1 MNVAVV
7 GLGYVGIPL
16 SISIVNANL
25 RVIGYDTNDSVI
37 DELNK
42 SSCHIASWKDKIQQT
57 ISLNK
62 NAKFSSSPEILKE
75 ADVAIICVPTP
86 LSNQNVPDHTFVDE
100 ALKILSKHFNG
111 GLLILESTVSPGYT
125 RQAAEKYFGDRL
137 QANGGNVSVCFSPER
152 EDPGNEKYTNVEIP
166 KVIGGMTST
175 CLERGVQ
182 LYMRV
187 FQHVAQASSLESAEF
202 CKVHEN
208 TFRAINISYVNQVRN
223 LASKLDVDFEEV
235 INLAKTKPFG
245 FMPFISGI
253 GVGGHCIPVDPYF
266 MLKVASENQVEFS
279 MVEAAMEEIRI
290 GASDAASWIADNIPA
305 SKIAIS
311 GAAYKDA
318 VSDIRCSPAVEL
330 IEIMSARCQVYY
342 WDREVPKIEVN
353 GKILY
358 SLTDVQFAEFDGA
371 VIVINNQ
378 GRKFVQSRDMR
389 SDIIVDARYKKWLR
403 KRALS

>member
-1 MNVAVV
+1 MNVAVI

-25 RVIGYDTNDSVI
+25 RVIGYDTNDAVI

-42 SSCHIASWKDKIQQT
+42 GSCHIASWKEKVKQT
-57 ISLNK
+57 ISPK
-62 NAKFSSSPEILKE
+62 ENAKFSTSPEILKE

-86 LSNQNVPDHTFVDE
+86 LSNQNVPDHSFVDE
-100 ALKILSKHFNG
+100 ALKTLSKHFNG
-111 GLLILESTVSPGYT
+111 ELLILESTVSPGYT
-125 RQAAEKYFGDRL
+125 RKAVEKYFGDRL
-137 QANGGNVSVCFSPER
+137 HANGGNVSICFSPER

-187 FQHVAQASSLESAEF
+187 FKHIAQASSLESAEF

-266 MLKVASENQVEFS
+266 MLKVAGENQVGFS
-279 MVEAAMEEIRI
+279 MVEAAMEEILI
-290 GASDAASWIADNIPA
+290 GASGAASWIADNIPA
-305 SKIAIS
+305 RKIAIS

-330 IEIMSARCQVYY
+330 IEILSARCQVYY
-342 WDREVPKIEVN
+342 WDREVPKIEIN

-358 SLTDVQFAEFDGA
+358 SLTDLQFSEFDGA

-378 GRKFVQSRDMR
+378 GRKFVQSHDMR

>member
-1 MNVAVV
+1 MNVAVI

-16 SISIVNANL
+16 SISLVNANL

-42 SSCHIASWKDKIQQT
+42 GSCHIASWKDKIKQT
-57 ISLNK
+57 ISPNK
-62 NAKFSSSPEILKE
+62 NAKFSSSPEILNE

-86 LSNQNVPDHTFVDE
+86 LSNQNDPDHTFVDE

-111 GLLILESTVSPGYT
+111 ELLILESTVSPGYT

-137 QANGGNVSVCFSPER
+137 QANGGNISVCFSPER
-152 EDPGNEKYTNVEIP
+152 EDPGNEIYTNVEIP

-187 FQHVAQASSLESAEF
+187 FQHIAQASSLESAEF

-223 LASKLDVDFEEV
+223 LASKLGVDFEEV

-266 MLKVASENQVEFS
+266 MLKVASDNQVEFS

-305 SKIAIS
+305 KKIAIS
-311 GAAYKDA
+311 GAAYKDG

-342 WDREVPKIEVN
+342 WDREVPNIEVN
-353 GKILY
+353 GKVLR
-358 SLTDVQFAEFDGA
+358 SLTDVQFAEFDGP
-371 VIVINNQ
+371 VIVINSQ
-378 GRKFVQSRDMR
+378 GRKFVQSHDMR